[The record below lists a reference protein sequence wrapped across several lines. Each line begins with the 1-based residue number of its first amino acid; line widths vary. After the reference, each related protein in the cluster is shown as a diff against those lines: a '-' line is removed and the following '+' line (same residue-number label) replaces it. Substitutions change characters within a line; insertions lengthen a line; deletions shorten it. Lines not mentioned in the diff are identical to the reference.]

1 MIKIYQTIVDKG
13 HGNCMQA
20 AIASL
25 FDKKLEDVPNFKL
38 FGHEWHREFFGFIKE
53 CGYDYD
59 GCLYNYNQWRII
71 NKREGVPT
79 AKGLRNRFYKIKQME
94 GVHGYFYAS
103 VYSPKYYDPKDKPPT
118 THAVII
124 DKNFNIVHDV
134 NPNNIGLKEYPE
146 SKNLKYNGIL
156 DIYMINPISK

>member
-1 MIKIYQTIVDKG
+1 MIKIYQTIIDKG

-25 FDKKLEDVPNFKL
+25 FEVPLETVPHFLEHGENWFSIMY
-38 FGHEWHREFFGFIKE
+38 EFINKQ
-53 CGYDYD
+53 GYDFD
-59 GCLYNYNQWRII
+59 GTLYNYNRWRII

-79 AKGLRNRFYKIKQME
+79 AKGLRNRFNKIKKME
-94 GVHGYFYAS
+94 GVKGYFYAS
-103 VYSPKYYDPKDKPPT
+103 VYSPKYYDPNEKSPT

-134 NPNNIGLKEYPE
+134 NPNNNNLICYPE
-146 SKNLKYNGIL
+146 SKLLKYNGIL
-156 DIYMINPISK
+156 DIYMINPK

>member
-1 MIKIYQTIVDKG
+1 MIKIYQSIVDIK

-25 FDKKLEDVPNFKL
+25 FELSLEKVPHFLELGENWFEAFYNFI
-38 FGHEWHREFFGFIKE
+38 REQ
-53 CGYDYD
+53 GYDFD
-59 GCLYNYNQWRII
+59 GTLYNYNQWRII
-71 NKREGVPT
+71 NKREGVKT
-79 AKGLRNRFYKIKQME
+79 SKELRNRLHKIKKMK
-94 GVHGYFYAS
+94 GVKGYFFAS
-103 VYSPKYYDPKDKPPT
+103 VYSPKYYDSKDKSPI

-134 NPNNIGLKEYPE
+134 NPANNDLISYPE
-146 SKNLKYNGIL
+146 SKKLKYNGIL

>member
-1 MIKIYQTIVDKG
+1 MIKVYQTIVDKG

-25 FDKKLEDVPNFKL
+25 LELSLEKVPHFLESGQKW
-38 FGHEWHREFFGFIKE
+38 FEIFYAFIREQ
-53 CGYDYD
+53 GYDYD

-79 AKGLRNRFYKIKQME
+79 AKLRNRLHKIKKMK
-94 GVHGYFYAS
+94 GVKGYFFAS
-103 VYSPKYYDPKDKPPT
+103 VYSPKYYDPNDKPPV

-124 DKNFNIVHDV
+124 DKNFNIIHDV
-134 NPNNIGLKEYPE
+134 NPANDGLISYPE
-146 SKNLKYNGIL
+146 SKKLKYNGIL